1 VPQETFRGDPYR
13 VLDVERGAGDV
24 ALKRRWRALARELHP
39 DHAGTDAA
47 EAAERTR
54 RMARVNAAYDL
65 LRDAGRRTTYDA
77 AHPAPPGSRSPGR
90 AGASA
95 ARDDRA
101 GSARPGE
108 GGARPER
115 PITGRFDT
123 TRTFHRRDA
132 TTTNGV
138 VPLRGHRP
146 VSARER
152 TVGPEPLR
160 ASEPTGPMRTR
171 RTRGR
176 PSLPSL
182 AESLATPLEFG
193 KFRGHTLGQVA
204 AFEPTYI
211 DWIARTITRDREL
224 VVRARVI
231 RADLDE
237 RGVERRVGRASPG
250 WPTHD

>member
-1 VPQETFRGDPYR
+1 
-13 VLDVERGAGDV
+13 VLDVERGAGDI
-24 ALKRRWRALARELHP
+24 ALKRRWRALARDLHP
-39 DHAGTDAA
+39 DRAGTDAA

-65 LRDAGRRTTYDA
+65 LRDVARRATYDA
-77 AHPAPPGSRSPGR
+77 AHPAPPGSRHAGRGAPGAGDDGAGSSPGHD
-90 AGASA
+90 AT
-95 ARDDRA
+95 
-101 GSARPGE
+101 
-108 GGARPER
+108 ARPER

-132 TTTNGV
+132 TTTNGTA
-138 VPLRGHRP
+138 PLRGHRP

-152 TVGPEPLR
+152 AVGPEPLR
-160 ASEPTGPMRTR
+160 ASTPTGPMRTR

-176 PSLPSL
+176 LAVPSLE
-182 AESLATPLEFG
+182 ESLATPLEFG

-237 RGVERRVGRASPG
+237 RGVERRSSPARPG
-250 WPTHD
+250 WPAHD